1 MNIFTDVIG
10 AVFEVAAEKRNFSS
24 KKFPTTVSLAD
35 SEYASYIYHIMLYL
49 NFRVCIIYLS

>member
-35 SEYASYIYHIMLYL
+35 SEYASYVYDILL
-49 NFRVCIIYLS
+49 